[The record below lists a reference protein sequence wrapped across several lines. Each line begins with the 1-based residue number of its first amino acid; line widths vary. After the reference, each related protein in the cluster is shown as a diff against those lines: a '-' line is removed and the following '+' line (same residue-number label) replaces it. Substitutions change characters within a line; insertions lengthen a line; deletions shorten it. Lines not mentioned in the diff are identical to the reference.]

1 MSVDPS
7 FAASF
12 LKATLQVS
20 KIGIC
25 DLLDVMRQGQKLMMA
40 ASQKPSAKNMS
51 VAIKKMNIFFFMHFS
66 TYFRMFFLKLPVDSM
81 SYDFGIYD
89 DK

>member
-1 MSVDPS
+1 M
-7 FAASF
+7 
-12 LKATLQVS
+12 

-25 DLLDVMRQGQKLMMA
+25 DLLDVRPLQGQKLMMA

-51 VAIKKMNIFFFMHFS
+51 VAIKKMNIIFFFKFS
-66 TYFRMFFLKLPVDSM
+66 CIFQLISGCVFKKLPVDSM

>member
-12 LKATLQVS
+12 LKAILQVS

>member
-1 MSVDPS
+1 M
-7 FAASF
+7 
-12 LKATLQVS
+12 

-25 DLLDVMRQGQKLMMA
+25 DLLDVR
-40 ASQKPSAKNMS
+40 P
-51 VAIKKMNIFFFMHFS
+51 VARPKIDDGCQPKAISEKHVSCHQENEYYFFFFKFS
-66 TYFRMFFLKLPVDSM
+66 CIFQLISGCVFKKLPVDSM

>member
-1 MSVDPS
+1 MCGP
-7 FAASF
+7 
-12 LKATLQVS
+12 L
-20 KIGIC
+20 
-25 DLLDVMRQGQKLMMA
+25 QGQKLMMA

-51 VAIKKMNIFFFMHFS
+51 VAIKKMNIIFFFKFS
-66 TYFRMFFLKLPVDSM
+66 CIFQLISGCVFKKPPVAVDSM

>member
-12 LKATLQVS
+12 LKAILQVS

-51 VAIKKMNIFFFMHFS
+51 VAIKKMNIFFFHAF
-66 TYFRMFFLKLPVDSM
+66 FNLFPDVFLKLPVDSM

>member
-1 MSVDPS
+1 M
-7 FAASF
+7 
-12 LKATLQVS
+12 

-25 DLLDVMRQGQKLMMA
+25 DLLDVR
-40 ASQKPSAKNMS
+40 P
-51 VAIKKMNIFFFMHFS
+51 VARPKIDDGCQPKAISEKHVSCHQENEYFFFHAF
-66 TYFRMFFLKLPVDSM
+66 FNLFPDVFLKLPVDSM

>member
-12 LKATLQVS
+12 LKAILQVS

-51 VAIKKMNIFFFMHFS
+51 VAIKKMNIFFSCIFQLIS
-66 TYFRMFFLKLPVDSM
+66 GCFFLKLPVDSM